1 MRLSPDHSTVS
12 TLLNK
17 AYYSLR
23 PLMPWKLRLAIRR
36 LRGARRRI
44 TYSDV
49 WPIDQ
54 KAGATPPGWPGWP
67 EGKEFALV
75 LTHDAE
81 GSKGFGRVER
91 LMDLDARCG
100 FRSCFNL
107 VPEGEY
113 RVPDSLRERLDQA
126 GFEVGVHGLKHDG
139 KMFFSR
145 ARFAS
150 EARRIRKY
158 VSLWGAS
165 GFRAP
170 FMHHNLAWMHQ
181 LGTEYDASTFDTD
194 PLEPQPDGVGTIF
207 PFWVAA
213 PDGHG
218 YVELPYTLAQ
228 DSTLFTVLQE
238 QTIDIWKQ
246 KLDWIAAHGG
256 MALLNTH
263 PDYMCFEGARRR
275 DEYPVSFYEDFLRYA
290 REKYDGHYWAALPR
304 EVSGFYRSSMP
315 IESRGSSKKICL
327 LTHGSHESGDPVPC
341 FAESPVNGDGQVD
354 EIGIA
359 EDDFPLPD

>member
-1 MRLSPDHSTVS
+1 
-12 TLLNK
+12 
-17 AYYSLR
+17 
-23 PLMPWKLRLAIRR
+23 MPWRLRLALRR
-36 LRGARRRI
+36 FRGARRRI

-54 KAGATPPGWPGWP
+54 AAGFTPPGWLGWP
-67 EGKEFALV
+67 EGKKFALV
-75 LTHDAE
+75 LTHDVE
-81 GSKGFGRVER
+81 GSKGLGRVER
-91 LMDLDARCG
+91 LMDLDSSHG
-100 FRSCFNL
+100 FRSCFNF

-113 RVPDSLRERLDQA
+113 RVADSLRHRLEQA

-139 KMFFSR
+139 LLFSSKR
-145 ARFAS
+145 RFAS
-150 EARRIRKY
+150 EARRIREY

-181 LGTEYDASTFDTD
+181 LGTQYDGSTFDTD
-194 PLEPQPDGVGTIF
+194 PFEPQPDAVGTIF
-207 PFWVAA
+207 PFWVAGT
-213 PDGHG
+213 DGQG

-238 QTIDIWKQ
+238 PTIAIWKQ

-256 MALLNTH
+256 MALLNAH
-263 PDYMCFEGARRR
+263 PDYMCFEGASGC
-275 DEYPVSFYEDFLRYA
+275 DEYPVSFYEDFLKYA

-304 EVSGFYRSSMP
+304 DVSRFYRGSMP
-315 IESRGSSKKICL
+315 IESRNSSKKISL
-327 LTHGSHESGDPVPC
+327 LTQGSCESGGLMPC
-341 FAESPVNGDGQVD
+341 YVASPVKGGDQVG
-354 EIGIA
+354 EIRIA